1 MSAIISTIETAMQH
15 FEDMGTLGEVG
26 RLARSKGLTF
36 ESRSYSPT
44 LDTFQGVIVGRDGTE
59 YNPHIHIGH
68 GWTCDCQDHKNQ
80 NNGTRPKGKDTG
92 ENYMVSPCKHTLAL
106 ARQGW
111 VAMRD
116 LKAKV
121 EVVTEIETALSNKE
135 VKRKSA

>member
-1 MSAIISTIETAMQH
+1 MSAIISTITTAMQH
-15 FEDMGTLGEVG
+15 FEEMGDLGEIG

-36 ESRSYSPT
+36 ESKSYSQT
-44 LDTFQGVIVGRDGTE
+44 LDTFQGIIKGRDGT
-59 YNPHIHIGH
+59 YNPHIHIGY

-80 NNGTRPKGKDTG
+80 NNGTRPKGQNTG

-121 EVVTEIETALSNKE
+121 QVVAEIETALSNKE
-135 VKRKSA
+135 QRKSA

>member
-1 MSAIISTIETAMQH
+1 MSIISTIETAMQH
-15 FEDMGTLGEVG
+15 FEEMGAMGEVG

-36 ESRSYSPT
+36 ESRSMSPT
-44 LDTFQGVIVGRDGTE
+44 VETFQGVIKGTDGTE

-80 NNGTRPKGKDTG
+80 NNGTRPKGKHTG
-92 ENYMVSPCKHTLAL
+92 ENYLLSPCKHTLAL
-106 ARQGW
+106 ARQSW

-121 EVVTEIETALSNKE
+121 EVVAEIETALSNKE
-135 VKRKSA
+135 QRKSA

>member
-1 MSAIISTIETAMQH
+1 MSAIISTITTAMEH
-15 FEDMGTLGEVG
+15 FEQLGAMGEDL

-44 LDTFQGVIVGRDGTE
+44 LDTFQGVIKGRDGE

-80 NNGTRPKGKDTG
+80 NNGTRKKGKHTG
-92 ENYMVSPCKHTLAL
+92 ENYLLSPCKHTLAL

-121 EVVTEIETALSNKE
+121 QVVAEIETALSNKE
-135 VKRKSA
+135 QRKSA